1 MAVFIKTQ
9 LNLCNLDLLPNVKK
23 KTAKRIKRACKTRWL
38 STDSAVRSA
47 VENYPA
53 IVQTLLKLKE
63 RCATSTGLLHHMN
76 NAKFLS
82 TLYILRSVLPILSDV
97 SKAFQRSVVNF
108 SHMRPCLESA
118 KAALKELPTSQSP
131 IKDFKDAT
139 KKLSEIGLL
148 DFEVTERVLKE
159 MKCML
164 VKYTAALVG
173 NIDDR
178 FKESMPVLTALSI
191 FDPLLIPNDIKEYGH
206 AEIELTTKHFYP
218 EENDQQ
224 ERVKAAWGKLK
235 YDIRDWKTKIPKEI
249 KEGTKKSTE
258 QCPTPTEWCLSR
270 ILQMRCVLGSL
281 YPCMSKIAEVVMA
294 LPVSN
299 AWPERGASKIK
310 IIKNR
315 LRSRM
320 KNDLLNSL
328 LQISVNGPEA
338 FSKKCD
344 GIIREA
350 VKIWMKVKQRKKV
363 AFKTRGGGGAAAEI
377 EEANSKSATL
387 VDAGTQTEEELA
399 EEEEQ
404 KELVAKVFCLDD
416 EDNSEGGDWDSD
428 DSGWEDDENDYC
440 SDRK

>member
-1 MAVFIKTQ
+1 
-9 LNLCNLDLLPNVKK
+9 
-23 KTAKRIKRACKTRWL
+23 
-38 STDSAVRSA
+38 
-47 VENYPA
+47 
-53 IVQTLLKLKE
+53 
-63 RCATSTGLLHHMN
+63 
-76 NAKFLS
+76 
-82 TLYILRSVLPILSDV
+82 
-97 SKAFQRSVVNF
+97 
-108 SHMRPCLESA
+108 
-118 KAALKELPTSQSP
+118 
-131 IKDFKDAT
+131 
-139 KKLSEIGLL
+139 
-148 DFEVTERVLKE
+148 
-159 MKCML
+159 ML

-258 QCPTPTEWCLSR
+258 QCPKPTEWCLSR

-315 LRSRM
+315 LRS
-320 KNDLLNSL
+320 N
-328 LQISVNGPEA
+328 
-338 FSKKCD
+338 
-344 GIIREA
+344 
-350 VKIWMKVKQRKKV
+350 
-363 AFKTRGGGGAAAEI
+363 
-377 EEANSKSATL
+377 EE
-387 VDAGTQTEEELA
+387 
-399 EEEEQ
+399 
-404 KELVAKVFCLDD
+404 
-416 EDNSEGGDWDSD
+416 
-428 DSGWEDDENDYC
+428 
-440 SDRK
+440 